1 MKRLIFWKI
10 TAAFAAS
17 FTLTSWGLGLGDASV
32 QSYFNEPLRAE
43 LTLLEVETLGPGDI
57 RIGLASAQAFE
68 RLGVARSQFLT
79 QLNFEVQGSGAAAVA
94 LVTTEQPL
102 REPYVNFVV
111 EARWPEGRLLR
122 EYTLLIDL
130 PPSQTNDNASIAVAV
145 SPSLAVATEKKSPVE
160 GGNPREGI
168 RPGGAYL
175 VRNADTLWRIAFV
188 AKPEGVT
195 MEQEMLS
202 IVATN
207 PEAFEGENVNG
218 LKSGYLLSLPTADEI
233 SIAVAEAQA
242 EVSRQNAVWA
252 GVELPETPGLT
263 LVADPLPSSEL
274 SLPDDAQEIAKVTSF
289 EEAGD
294 TESEGSFESTPSA
307 QELGSAP
314 SGFEALLSKVE
325 TLERNLE
332 RMERQLNERDAELE
346 RLRAQ
351 LTLVAGR
358 AKNAKPETM
367 VAGGGSIKALPEWVW
382 LAVIGVLISGGL
394 GVWWGRRGRAL
405 SRSDVGDS
413 GEARGGVGS
422 GEREPQETFA
432 PPEQRPVGE
441 GIGEP
446 NAIDAISDDSAA
458 SKYEQSDAVSAN
470 AEAPSAVPDSEGSQA
485 EAGLSLVPV
494 SEPSEAISVSETVKS
509 SYQEPAQTEESIYG
523 LETDPIDSKLD
534 LARAYLDMGDEAGAK
549 PVLAEVIK
557 EGNLSQQAEARAL
570 LLRLEAL

>member
-1 MKRLIFWKI
+1 MKRSLLRKTI
-10 TAAFAAS
+10 AALAAS
-17 FTLTSWGLGLGDASV
+17 FPAASWGLGLGDASV

-43 LTLLEVETLGPGDI
+43 LTLLEIGTLGPGDI
-57 RIGLASAQAFE
+57 RIGLASAQEFE

-94 LVTTEQPL
+94 VMTTEQAL
-102 REPYVNFVV
+102 QEPYLNFVV
-111 EARWPEGRLLR
+111 EARWPDGRLLR

-130 PPSQTNDNASIAVAV
+130 PPSQTDGNASIAA
-145 SPSLAVATEKKSPVE
+145 SASSSPVVVTE
-160 GGNPREGI
+160 EESPVAAGNIQEEI

-188 AKPEGVT
+188 ARPEGVT

-233 SIAVAEAQA
+233 SIAVADAQA

-252 GVELPETPGLT
+252 GVEPLETPGLT
-263 LVADPLPSSEL
+263 LVADPPPSSEL
-274 SLPDDAQEIAKVTSF
+274 SLPHDAQEIAEVTSF
-289 EEAGD
+289 EDAGD
-294 TESEGSFESTPSA
+294 TASEGSFESASPA
-307 QELGSAP
+307 QELGSAAP
-314 SGFEALLSKVE
+314 AFEALLSKVE

-351 LTLVAGR
+351 LTLVAER
-358 AKNAKPETM
+358 AKDPGPETM
-367 VAGGGSIKALPEWVW
+367 VAGGGPIKALPAWVW
-382 LAVIGVLISGGL
+382 LSAIGVLLSGGL
-394 GVWWGRRGRAL
+394 GVWWGQRGRAL

-413 GEARGGVGS
+413 GDLGETLESRKTEPREAIAVP
-422 GEREPQETFA
+422 ERL
-432 PPEQRPVGE
+432 PVGE
-441 GIGEP
+441 GIGKP
-446 NAIDAISDDSAA
+446 NAVDTTSDDSAA
-458 SKYEQSDAVSAN
+458 VKYAQRDAISAE
-470 AEAPSAVPDSEGSQA
+470 AEAPFAVPDSEGGQA

-494 SEPSEAISVSETVKS
+494 SEPSEALSESDTGNS
-509 SYQEPAQTEESIYG
+509 PYQEPVQTEESIYG

-534 LARAYLDMGDEAGAK
+534 LARAYLDMGDEAGARS
-549 PVLAEVIK
+549 VLAEVIK
-557 EGNLSQQAEARAL
+557 EGSLSQQAEARAL
-570 LLRLEAL
+570 LLRLEAS

>member
-1 MKRLIFWKI
+1 MKRSILRKTI
-10 TAAFAAS
+10 AALAAS
-17 FTLTSWGLGLGDASV
+17 FPAASWGLGLGDASV

-43 LTLLEVETLGPGDI
+43 LTLLEIGTLGPGDI
-57 RIGLASAQAFE
+57 RIGLASAQEFE

-94 LVTTEQPL
+94 VMTTEQAL
-102 REPYVNFVV
+102 QEPYLNFVV
-111 EARWPEGRLLR
+111 EARWPDGRLLR

-130 PPSQTNDNASIAVAV
+130 PPSQTNGNASIAA
-145 SPSLAVATEKKSPVE
+145 SASSSPVVVTE
-160 GGNPREGI
+160 EESPVAAGNIQEEI

-188 AKPEGVT
+188 ARPEGVT

-233 SIAVAEAQA
+233 SIAVADAQA
-242 EVSRQNAVWA
+242 EVSRQNAIWA
-252 GVELPETPGLT
+252 GVEPLETSGLT
-263 LVADPLPSSEL
+263 LVADPPPSSEL
-274 SLPDDAQEIAKVTSF
+274 SLPHDAQKIAEVTSF
-289 EEAGD
+289 EDAGD
-294 TESEGSFESTPSA
+294 TASEGSFESASPA
-307 QELGSAP
+307 QELGSAAP
-314 SGFEALLSKVE
+314 AFEVLLSKVE

-351 LTLVAGR
+351 LTLVAER
-358 AKNAKPETM
+358 AKDPGPETM
-367 VAGGGSIKALPEWVW
+367 VAGGGPIKALPAWVW
-382 LAVIGVLISGGL
+382 LSAIGVLISGGL
-394 GVWWGRRGRAL
+394 GVWWGQRGRAF

-413 GEARGGVGS
+413 GDS
-422 GEREPQETFA
+422 GETLKSRKTEPREA
-432 PPEQRPVGE
+432 IAVPEKRPVGE

-446 NAIDAISDDSAA
+446 NAVDITSVDSAAVKYAQRDAISA
-458 SKYEQSDAVSAN
+458 E
-470 AEAPSAVPDSEGSQA
+470 AEAPFAVPDSEGGQA

-494 SEPSEAISVSETVKS
+494 SEPSEAISESDTGSS
-509 SYQEPAQTEESIYG
+509 SYQEPVQTEESIYG

-534 LARAYLDMGDEAGAK
+534 LARAYLDMGDEAGARS
-549 PVLAEVIK
+549 VLAEVIK
-557 EGNLSQQAEARAL
+557 EGSLSQQAEARAL
-570 LLRLEAL
+570 LLRLEAS

>member
-1 MKRLIFWKI
+1 MKRSLLRKTI
-10 TAAFAAS
+10 AALAAS
-17 FTLTSWGLGLGDASV
+17 FPAASWGLGLGDASV

-43 LTLLEVETLGPGDI
+43 LTLLEIGALGPGDI
-57 RIGLASAQAFE
+57 RIGLASAQEFE

-94 LVTTEQPL
+94 VMTTEQAL
-102 REPYVNFVV
+102 QEPYLNFVV
-111 EARWPEGRLLR
+111 EARWPDGRLLR

-130 PPSQTNDNASIAVAV
+130 PPSQTDGNASIAA
-145 SPSLAVATEKKSPVE
+145 SASSSPVVVTE
-160 GGNPREGI
+160 EESPVAAGNIQEEI

-188 AKPEGVT
+188 ARPEGVT

-233 SIAVAEAQA
+233 SIAVADAQA

-252 GVELPETPGLT
+252 GVEPLETPGLT
-263 LVADPLPSSEL
+263 LVADPPPSSEL
-274 SLPDDAQEIAKVTSF
+274 SLPHDAQEIAEVTSF
-289 EEAGD
+289 EDAGD
-294 TESEGSFESTPSA
+294 TASEGSFESASPA
-307 QELGSAP
+307 QELGSAAP
-314 SGFEALLSKVE
+314 AFEALLSKVE

-351 LTLVAGR
+351 LTLVAER
-358 AKNAKPETM
+358 AKDPGPETM
-367 VAGGGSIKALPEWVW
+367 VAGGGPIKALPAWVW
-382 LAVIGVLISGGL
+382 LSAIGVLLSGGL
-394 GVWWGRRGRAL
+394 GVWWGQRGRAL

-413 GEARGGVGS
+413 GDLGETLESRKTEPREAIAVP
-422 GEREPQETFA
+422 ERL
-432 PPEQRPVGE
+432 PVGE
-441 GIGEP
+441 GIGKP
-446 NAIDAISDDSAA
+446 NAVDTTSDDSAA
-458 SKYEQSDAVSAN
+458 VKYAQRDAISAE
-470 AEAPSAVPDSEGSQA
+470 AEAPFAVPDSEGGQA

-494 SEPSEAISVSETVKS
+494 SEPSEALSESDTGNS
-509 SYQEPAQTEESIYG
+509 PYQEPVQTEESIYG

-534 LARAYLDMGDEAGAK
+534 LARAYLDMGDEAGARS
-549 PVLAEVIK
+549 VLAEVIK
-557 EGNLSQQAEARAL
+557 EGSLSQQAEARAL
-570 LLRLEAL
+570 LLRLEAS